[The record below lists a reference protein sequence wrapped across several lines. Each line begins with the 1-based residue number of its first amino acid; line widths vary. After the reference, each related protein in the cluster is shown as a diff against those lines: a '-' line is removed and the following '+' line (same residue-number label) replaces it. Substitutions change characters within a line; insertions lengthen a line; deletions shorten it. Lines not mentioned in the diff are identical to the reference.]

1 MSNKHAGVTSAT
13 IGGEK
18 FAFKA
23 TLNALVEIEEETGK
37 DFTVFAS
44 SMAEGIS
51 IRDLLTCGKAF
62 AKAGGGKNADKL
74 GDASADIEGLSKA
87 VGACITAMFPDREE
101 TTAKN

>member
-1 MSNKHAGVTSAT
+1 MSNKHSGTIAAS

-18 FAFKA
+18 FTFKA
-23 TLNALVEIEEETGK
+23 TLNALVEIEDATGK

-44 SMAEGIS
+44 NMADGIS

-62 AKAGGGKNADKL
+62 AKAGGGKNADKI